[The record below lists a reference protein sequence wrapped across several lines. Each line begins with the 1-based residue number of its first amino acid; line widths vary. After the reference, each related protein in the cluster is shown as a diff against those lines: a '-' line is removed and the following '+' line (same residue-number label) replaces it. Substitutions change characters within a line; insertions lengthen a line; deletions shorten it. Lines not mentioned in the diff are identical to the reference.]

1 MNKIHKNPRP
11 KTSPISFA
19 QNNRPESQPNR
30 IDAYLVKHEKLFIIA
45 ICLIAAF
52 RIFLFCAAFP
62 FFNNVDEQFHF
73 DLVVKYSHGYLPR
86 STNNIISP
94 ESLRAIILYGTYEY
108 FNNIPASEASPP
120 IWTLDTKIQ
129 KMLVKDM
136 EVKSTTQKNFETTT
150 APVYYFTAGMWYN
163 AGKLLGLEGG
173 YLLYWVRF
181 LNIGIF
187 VLLIWLT
194 WLFCKNILGMNP
206 GLHISVPLLL
216 VFFPQDV
223 FYSINSDVLSPLLF
237 LTSLYMLYSVY
248 ISKKNMLFYFCT
260 GIVIALT
267 YLTKISNLPVFAV
280 VIIILWAKTRQL
292 QKENNLRKYLPHL
305 LLLILAFAVPIACW
319 HGWNAYAL
327 NDPTG
332 TVEKIKHLQWTPK
345 SPSQMWDHP
354 IFTPV
359 GAAYFLS
366 ELTKTF
372 WRGELVW
379 KLQRLAWQSMDLFYV
394 FSSLLFLSVTI
405 GSRFLKKISAFSSQK
420 LFYHMN
426 LCIVLLFILFL
437 GSVSTLYD
445 FGNCWYPSRAHPYFT
460 SGRLI
465 LGAMI
470 PFLVLYVEGLSCIA
484 KTIKG
489 CISPIIP
496 VFLIS
501 ALITGT
507 EIMINY
513 KVFTSDFN
521 WFHLF

>member
-1 MNKIHKNPRP
+1 MCILSENPNP
-11 KTSPISFA
+11 VSFA
-19 QNNRPESQPNR
+19 KKKRPDSQPNR
-30 IDAYLVKHEKLFIIA
+30 IDAYPGKHEKLFIIT
-45 ICLIAAF
+45 ICLIAAI
-52 RIFLFCAAFP
+52 RIFLFSAAFP
-62 FFNNVDEQFHF
+62 FFNNVDEQAHF

-86 STNNIISP
+86 STNNLLSP
-94 ESLRAIILYGTYEY
+94 ESSRAITLYGTYEY
-108 FNNIPASEASPP
+108 LNNIPTSEAMPP
-120 IWTLDTKIQ
+120 IWTLDTEIQ
-129 KMLVKDM
+129 NLLVKDL
-136 EVKSTTQKNFETTT
+136 EVQWTSRNNFETTS

-173 YLLYWVRF
+173 YLLYWIRF

-187 VLLIWLT
+187 VLLVWLT

-206 GLHISVPLLL
+206 GLRISVPLLL

-223 FYSINSDVLSPLLF
+223 FYTINSDVLSPLLF
-237 LTSLYMLYSVY
+237 LTSLYMLYSVT
-248 ISKKNMLFYFCT
+248 ISKKNMRYYFYT

-267 YLTKISNLPVFAV
+267 YLTKLSNLPILAV
-280 VIIILWAKTRQL
+280 TIIILCAKTRQL
-292 QKENNLRKYLPHL
+292 LKENGPGKQVLSLIV
-305 LLLILAFAVPIACW
+305 LILAFTVPIACW

-345 SPSQMWDHP
+345 PPSQMWDHP
-354 IFTPV
+354 IFTPA

-394 FSSLLFLSVTI
+394 FSSLLFLSVAI
-405 GSRFLKKISAFSSQK
+405 GGRFLKKISAFSSQK

-426 LCIVLLFILFL
+426 QFIVLLFVLFL
-437 GSVSTLYD
+437 GSLSTLYD

-470 PFLVLYVEGLSCIA
+470 PFLVLYVEGLNCIV

-513 KVFTSDFN
+513 KVFASDFN